1 MQLPKI
7 NINEADLYEIL
18 KGYAV
23 EELYLFGSILRE
35 DFTNESDVDIL
46 ISFKKNSNYSLFDLM
61 DLQEKFE
68 QYFNKKVDL
77 IEKDGIKNPY
87 RRNEILSTARRI
99 YRE

>member
-7 NINEADLYEIL
+7 NIIEADLYEIL
-18 KGYAV
+18 KGYTV
-23 EELYLFGSILRE
+23 KELYLLGSILRE

-61 DLQEKFE
+61 DLQEKFQ

-77 IEKDGIKNPY
+77 IEKDGITKPY
-87 RRNEILSTARRI
+87 RRKEILSTARKI
-99 YRE
+99 

>member
-46 ISFKKNSNYSLFDLM
+46 ISFKKNSNYTLFALM
-61 DLQEKFE
+61 DLREKFL
-68 QYFNKKVDL
+68 L
-77 IEKDGIKNPY
+77 ISEE
-87 RRNEILSTARRI
+87 RNGTHFFTIIQSPLL
-99 YRE
+99 

>member
-35 DFTNESDVDIL
+35 DFTTESDVDIL

-61 DLQEKFE
+61 DLQEKLE

-77 IEKDGIKNPY
+77 IDNDGIKNPY
-87 RRNEILSTARRI
+87 RRKEILFTARRI
-99 YRE
+99 YVN